1 MEQTTLEREFKTT
14 SKTFDTD
21 IEEQLQF
28 SVEEKLDLIATGV
41 TLIVTGDDKFT
52 IGEFSYIAN
61 TIASKLDFI
70 HSDSNLCIKA
80 KIDTSYE
87 VGEKVITIRPQTQE
101 DRDEDSIII

>member
-1 MEQTTLEREFKTT
+1 MKQIILKREFKTT
-14 SKTFDTD
+14 SKTFDSD
-21 IEEQLQF
+21 IDEQLQF
-28 SVEEKLDLIATGV
+28 SIDEKLDLIATGV
-41 TLIVTGDDKFT
+41 TLIVTGDEKFT

-61 TIASKLDFI
+61 TIVSKLDFI
-70 HSDSNLCIKA
+70 HSDTNLCIKA

>member
-1 MEQTTLEREFKTT
+1 MEQTIPKREFKTT

-41 TLIVTGDDKFT
+41 TLIVTGDEKFAL
-52 IGEFSYIAN
+52 GEFSYIAN

-70 HSDSNLCIKA
+70 HSDSNLCIKVE
-80 KIDTSYE
+80 IDTGYNI
-87 VGEKVITIRPQTQE
+87 GERRIIIRPLTQE